1 MEIAKIR
8 LKNNA
13 ATLMGLV
20 TMLLIV
26 MVAFFAGFT
35 WIQGNASQAGLT
47 VDSKYNDSYEGLE
60 DAQTDLD
67 TKVTQIQ
74 TNFDNIDEAESI
86 WAVAWNGLIGLGSVL
101 TLPIKFVGT
110 ALSVWEVLIPGLGFL
125 PDWVETL
132 IFIGITAFIVLLV
145 LSILKGDPKLIE

>member
-1 MEIAKIR
+1 MEITKIR

-13 ATLMGLV
+13 ASLMGVV
-20 TMLLIV
+20 TILLIV
-26 MVAFFAGFT
+26 MVAFFAGFA

-47 VDSKYNDSYEGLE
+47 VDSKYNDSYEGLV
-60 DAQTDLD
+60 DSQTDLD

-74 TNFDNIDEAESI
+74 TNFGDISEADDI
-86 WAVAWNGLIGLGSVL
+86 WQVAWNGLKGLGNVL
-101 TLPIKFVGT
+101 TLPIQFVGT